1 MKKLLMV
8 LSIVMIALAMG
19 CKKSDSNCTLDA
31 TSILGAYKITAL
43 TYQATAT
50 STVDDEF
57 AFMPA
62 CQKDNILTFL
72 SNGIYTYSEGVTSCS
87 PSTADSGIWS
97 LSGSTLTLDGGANT
111 TTFNCTTLVIKSTGT
126 TDIGTITLVKQ

>member
-1 MKKLLMV
+1 MKKLLLT
-8 LSIVMIALAMG
+8 LSIVAMAVTMG

-31 TSILGAYKITAL
+31 TSILGEYKITAL
-43 TYQATAT
+43 TYQATST

-62 CQKDNILTFL
+62 CQKDNVLTFL
-72 SNGIYTYSEGVTSCS
+72 SNGTYTYTEGATSCT

-97 LSGSTLTLDGGANT
+97 FSGGNLVLDGDTNT
-111 TTFNCTTLVIKSTGT
+111 TTFNCTTLVIKSTGN
-126 TDIGTITLVKQ
+126 TDIATVTLVKQ